1 MNKIIATDNFKTQNW
16 ILDTSGIGLHYN
28 DLFIGFTDE
37 APIVEF
43 KNLNFGYELR
53 QNENIKSYGVYPP
66 ANTKYVRSDQEYLV
80 SVRIETQPNETYE
93 LFLWAEND
101 SIKIEKTFELNIP
114 KPQQNFESWTWN
126 DINKIWEAPVP
137 YPEDNKIYTW
147 NEETQ
152 NWEEVTEEEI
162 N

>member
-1 MNKIIATDNFKTQNW
+1 MSKIIATDNFQTNNW
-16 ILDTSGIGLHYN
+16 ILDTTEIGSHSN

-43 KNLNFGYELR
+43 KNLSFGYELR

-80 SVRIETQPNETYE
+80 SVRLNTQPNETYE
-93 LFLWAEND
+93 LFLWAENN
-101 SIKIEKTFELNIP
+101 STRIEKTFELNIP
-114 KPQQNFESWTWN
+114 KPQQPFESWTWN
-126 DINKIWEAPVP
+126 DINKTWEAPVP
-137 YPEDNKIYTW
+137 YPEDEKIYTW

-152 NWEEVTEEEI
+152 NWEEVTEEET